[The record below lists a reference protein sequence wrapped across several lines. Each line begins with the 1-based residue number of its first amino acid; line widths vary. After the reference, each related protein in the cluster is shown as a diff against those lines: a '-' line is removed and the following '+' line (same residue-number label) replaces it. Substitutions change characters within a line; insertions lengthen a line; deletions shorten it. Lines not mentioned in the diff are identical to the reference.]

1 MHRGELTF
9 HQATNG
15 SVVAT
20 GPDRATL
27 SADARAA
34 MEKGIPAETRRAY
47 AGDWQRFE
55 EWALGEGF
63 CPLPCSAETLTEY
76 VTFLTVFPRP
86 RTGQPYKPAPIE
98 RAMAAIAVAHKAV
111 GITPPGTT
119 GARLVL
125 RGYERE
131 LKETKDPR
139 GKIAKA
145 AAATPAVL
153 RTMIAHTDLTTPI
166 GLRDAAALTNG
177 FALAARS
184 SEAKLLDWEDA
195 ADVDQGLEYDL
206 YRPKVNSDQPLGV
219 PYGSYLSTCPV
230 RRLHAWRQCLLDL
243 GYAATGPI
251 YVRINR
257 HGHINPPMTRHGR
270 PIGDPSGRM
279 TTEGIA
285 EIVTRAAERAGLT
298 AVPDDLLPN
307 LPPRWSGHSL
317 RRGYAK
323 AAREAK
329 KDMLESG
336 RHGGWADGSRAFA
349 GYFDRAA
356 IWDEELNPLFGIGL

>member
-1 MHRGELTF
+1 MR
-9 HQATNG
+9 
-15 SVVAT
+15 
-20 GPDRATL
+20 
-27 SADARAA
+27 
-34 MEKGIPAETRRAY
+34 KGIPDETERGY
-47 AGDWQRFE
+47 SGDWKRFE
-55 EWALGEGF
+55 EWALAEGF
-63 CPLPCSAETLTEY
+63 CPLPCTAETLTEY
-76 VTFLTVFPRP
+76 VTYLTVTPRP
-86 RTGQPYKPAPIE
+86 RTGRPYKPGPIG
-98 RAMAAIAVAHKAV
+98 RAMASIAVAHKSA
-111 GITPPGTT
+111 GFAPPDTT

-131 LKETKDPR
+131 LKEAKDPR
-139 GKIAKA
+139 GKITKA

-153 RTMIAHTDLTTPI
+153 RKMIAHTDLSTPI

-177 FALAARS
+177 FALAARC
-184 SEAKLLDWEDA
+184 SEARLCDWEDA
-195 ADVDQGLEYDL
+195 ADVEQGLEYDL
-206 YRPKVNSDQPLGV
+206 YRPKVNNDQPLGV
-219 PYGSYLSTCPV
+219 PYGTYPSTCPV
-230 RRLHAWRQCLLDL
+230 RALRAWRQWLVDH
-243 GYAATGPI
+243 GYRPTGPI

-257 HGHINPPMTRHGR
+257 HGHINPPMTRHGK

-285 EIVTRAAERAGLT
+285 EIVTRAAKRAGL
-298 AVPDDLLPN
+298 AKAPDDLLPD